1 MHFAPRER
9 SQDEPSV
16 SLLVETERR
25 KARLAMITAFKSDP
39 FVQKCVQLLQ
49 AKVID
54 ASVRDMTDAEIKETE
69 TYAWKHSGTAGACPE
84 NAKKR

>member
-1 MHFAPRER
+1 M
-9 SQDEPSV
+9 
-16 SLLVETERR
+16 ETERR
-25 KARLAMITAFKSDP
+25 KARLAMIMAFKSDP

-69 TYAWKHSGTAGACPE
+69 TYAWKHSGTAGAGPE